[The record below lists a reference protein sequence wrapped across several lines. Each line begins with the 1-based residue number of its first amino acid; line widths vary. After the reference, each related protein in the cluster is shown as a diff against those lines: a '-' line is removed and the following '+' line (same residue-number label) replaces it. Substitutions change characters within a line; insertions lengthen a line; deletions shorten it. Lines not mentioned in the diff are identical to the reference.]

1 MKKCYRCKEIKPKD
15 QFFKNKSQKDGLVG
29 YCKPCHQQYV
39 KDRPQYRQK
48 WHLKSN
54 YGISTIEKEQLLA
67 SQNNCCCICKTSFS
81 SSKATHVD
89 HCHTTKKVR
98 GILCSNCNTMLG
110 LSKDNQETLQN
121 AIKYLEK
128 HHGN

>member
-1 MKKCYRCKEIKPKD
+1 MKKCYRCKETKPKD

-29 YCKPCHQQYV
+29 YCKPCHQQYH

-54 YGISTIEKEQLLA
+54 YGISTTEKEQLLVL
-67 SQNNCCCICKTSFS
+67 QNNCCSICKNSFS
-81 SSKATHVD
+81 SSKATHID

-110 LSKDNQETLQN
+110 LSKDNQEILKN

-128 HHGN
+128 HYGN